1 MGGSTGSDRWLP
13 PTRRVTGINNM
24 RMFVRHV
31 RQIGSQRC
39 PLVRGRWTQSGCD
52 ASRVARMVK
61 TRPDAYLVSAVGV
74 PHDCKRR
81 YRWYLH
87 SASALVINPHTTA
100 ASHRICSDCTTH
112 GNGPGG
118 VPRDGQPLLSD
129 EGDRTTASYQSVEA
143 GLRKAGPWRDSGLP
157 TAGPARGVPHTG
169 TLVHPCQRATGPTS
183 PSTGRC
189 PRLMGPRRPLL
200 PANREFAAPGGDWG
214 ETPIS
219 RVASIMETAA
229 SPCRRAD

>member
-1 MGGSTGSDRWLP
+1 MGSSTGSDRWLP
-13 PTRRVTGINNM
+13 PTRRVTGTNNM

-100 ASHRICSDCTTH
+100 ASHRICSDCTAH

-118 VPRDGQPLLSD
+118 VPRDGQLFPPD
-129 EGDRTTASYQSVEA
+129 AGDRTMTRYQSVEA
-143 GLRKAGPWRDSGLP
+143 GFGRLALGE
-157 TAGPARGVPHTG
+157 TAGYRPPGRPGGRSSYGNARLSVPVGDGPDIAFDRPLSPTDGASSAAPAGQPRVRRSRRRLGGDAHLPDGINNGNGGLSV
-169 TLVHPCQRATGPTS
+169 PTS
-183 PSTGRC
+183 R
-189 PRLMGPRRPLL
+189 
-200 PANREFAAPGGDWG
+200 
-214 ETPIS
+214 
-219 RVASIMETAA
+219 
-229 SPCRRAD
+229 

>member
-1 MGGSTGSDRWLP
+1 
-13 PTRRVTGINNM
+13 
-24 RMFVRHV
+24 MFVRHV

-157 TAGPARGVPHTG
+157 TAGPARGRSSYGNARSSVPAGDGPDIAFDRPLSPTDGASSAAPAGQPRVRRSRRRLGGDAHLPG
-169 TLVHPCQRATGPTS
+169 GIDNGNGGLSVPTS
-183 PSTGRC
+183 RLSRS
-189 PRLMGPRRPLL
+189 PRLLTVNP
-200 PANREFAAPGGDWG
+200 
-214 ETPIS
+214 
-219 RVASIMETAA
+219 
-229 SPCRRAD
+229 RADARVRQ